1 VRTLLDGVARNAG
14 AHVGVW
20 DGRDDA
26 GRPAASGAYL
36 VRLRAAGRTTAGKF
50 TLVR

>member
-1 VRTLLDGVARNAG
+1 VRAAG
-14 AHVGVW
+14 PHALVW

-36 VRLRAAGRTTAGKF
+36 VRLRAEGRAAAAKL

>member
-1 VRTLLDGVARNAG
+1 DGAVRAAGPHALL
-14 AHVGVW
+14 W
-20 DGRDDA
+20 DGRDDT

-36 VRLRAAGRTTAGKF
+36 VRLRAGGRVDAGKL